1 MKKIKI
7 FIVVAALFLG
17 NITAYAEDTLTEL
30 NTYLEQAARNN
41 PKVQAAFKQYLAA
54 LEKVPQVG
62 ALPDPQFSFGYF
74 IKPMQLLDGNQVADL
89 QLMQM
94 FPWFGTLKSAK
105 DEASMMANAKYEAF
119 KARKAELY
127 YQVKSSW
134 YQLQKYDKEIQLVS
148 DNIELLES
156 LEKLALI
163 KFQSP
168 GVDASSSLGTNSM
181 NNNSSTSMSNSN
193 SGMNGMQSLQSGN
206 AAMSSGQTAGM
217 QGGMANKQGGLQDVL
232 RVRMEILDQQN
243 RLALIA
249 DQKQTEETR
258 FNALL
263 NRDLKAP
270 ILLSDSLFVVQLPVD
285 ELAIADSILSNN
297 PMLAMLAS
305 ETESYAIMEQKAKKM
320 GLPMLGLGL
329 NYMPIQ
335 PREGSTSPMNGQD
348 MFMPMLS
355 VSIPIYR
362 KKYNAMQSEARLMQE
377 AGNKQTIDL
386 KNNLLVQYRQFVQNL
401 NDANRR
407 IVLYKEQEDLARKTT
422 ELLLSGF
429 ATSGSDYIEVLRMQL
444 KVLSY
449 GFNHIEAIVD
459 YNTNVAMAEMLM
471 NSINY

>member
-7 FIVVAALFLG
+7 YIIIAALFLG
-17 NITAYAEDTLTEL
+17 NMNAFAQDSISEL
-30 NTYLEQAARNN
+30 NNYLEQAARNN
-41 PKVQAAFKQYLAA
+41 PKVNAAFNQYLAA

-74 IKPMQLLDGNQVADL
+74 IKPMQLLGGNQVADL

-119 KARKAELY
+119 NATKAELFF
-127 YQVKSSW
+127 QVKSSW
-134 YQLQKYDKEIQLVS
+134 YQLQKYDKEIALVS

-168 GVDASSSLGTNSM
+168 GVDAFSSSGSM
-181 NNNSSTSMSNSN
+181 NNNSSTPMNNSN
-193 SGMNGMQSLQSGN
+193 SGMGGMQNQQSGN
-206 AAMSSGQTAGM
+206 SAMPSNQTSGM
-217 QGGMANKQGGLQDVL
+217 QGGMSNKQGGLQDVL

-243 RLALIA
+243 RLALLT
-249 DQKQTEETR
+249 DQKQTEETS

-263 NRDLKAP
+263 NRDLKASV
-270 ILLSDSLFVVQLPVD
+270 LLSDSLFVEKLPVE

-305 ETESYAIMEQKAKKM
+305 ETESYAIMEEKAKKM

-329 NYMPIQ
+329 NYMPIV
-335 PREGSTSPMNGQD
+335 PREGNTSAMNGND

-377 AGNKQTIDL
+377 AGKQQTIDL

-401 NDANRR
+401 NDAERR

-429 ATSGSDYIEVLRMQL
+429 ATTGSDYEEVLRMQL
-444 KVLSY
+444 KVLDY

-459 YNTNVAMAEMLM
+459 YNTNVAMSEMLM

>member
-7 FIVVAALFLG
+7 YIVVAALFFG
-17 NITAYAEDTLTEL
+17 NIAVFAQDTITEL
-30 NTYLEQAARNN
+30 NTYLEQAAKNN
-41 PKVQAAFKQYLAA
+41 PKVQAAFNQYLAA

-119 KARKAELY
+119 NVIKAELF
-127 YQVKSSW
+127 YQVKSNW
-134 YQLQKYDKEIQLVS
+134 YQLQKYDKEIALVS

-168 GVDASSSLGTNSM
+168 GVDASYSSSSNSM
-181 NNNSSTSMSNSN
+181 NNNSGNSMSNSI
-193 SGMNGMQSLQSGN
+193 SGINGMQSPQSGN
-206 AAMSSGQTAGM
+206 LAMSIVPSAGM
-217 QGGMANKQGGLQDVL
+217 QDGMSNKQGSLQDVL

-243 RLALIA
+243 RLALLV
-249 DQKQTEETR
+249 DQKKTEETR

-270 ILLSDSLFVVQLPVD
+270 VLLSDSLFIEQLPAE

-335 PREGSTSPMNGQD
+335 QREGNTSPMNGQD

-362 KKYNAMQSEARLMQE
+362 KKFNAMQSEARLMQE
-377 AGNKQTIDL
+377 AGKQQTIDL

-401 NDANRR
+401 DDAERR

-429 ATSGSDYIEVLRMQL
+429 ATTGSDYEEVLRMQL
-444 KVLSY
+444 KVLDY